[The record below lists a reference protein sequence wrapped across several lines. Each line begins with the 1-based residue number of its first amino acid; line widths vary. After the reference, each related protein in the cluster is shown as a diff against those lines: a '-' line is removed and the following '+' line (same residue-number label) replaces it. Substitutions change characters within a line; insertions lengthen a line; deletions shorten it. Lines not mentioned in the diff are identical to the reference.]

1 MESKSGFEGIY
12 RSIDSP
18 KRPQEVLD
26 RLLAGREIDR
36 IATDLGLEPFTV
48 QQIADR
54 LRADG
59 VLANG

>member
-18 KRPQEVLD
+18 KRRQEVLD

>member
-18 KRPQEVLD
+18 KRRQEVLD
-26 RLLAGREIDR
+26 RLRAGREIDR

-48 QQIADR
+48 QQIADG

-59 VLANG
+59 ALANG

>member
-18 KRPQEVLD
+18 KRRQEVLD
-26 RLLAGREIDR
+26 RLLAGQEMKR
-36 IATDLGLEPFTV
+36 IAADLGVEPFTV
-48 QQIADR
+48 QQIADS

-59 VLANG
+59 ELSDG

>member
-18 KRPQEVLD
+18 KRRQEVLD
-26 RLLAGREIDR
+26 RLLAGQEMKR
-36 IATDLGLEPFTV
+36 IAADLGVEPFTV
-48 QQIADR
+48 QQIADS

-59 VLANG
+59 ELADG